1 MKKKKRARAAAADQE
16 TATDR
21 RAENPEAGKQK
32 PFFTPNL
39 VFGVLLAGVAAL
51 RLGLFY
57 ATADDPYMQ
66 FRVGD
71 EAHYHEWALKIQNGQ
86 WARGASFFTTPLYA
100 YFLAFLYSMGGS
112 NLLFV
117 RLLNVLLGMGTVVL
131 TYGTARRL
139 FDQTNALITVALLGF
154 CTAPIF
160 YEWFPEKTSLVLFLT
175 ALSFYLLTRATASR
189 SSWLWLAAGLSVG
202 VASLGH
208 MLFLVMLPAAAIFL
222 VMNRKGIPVPGFKA
236 LALFTFA
243 FLLGVSPATVHNYLQ
258 DRDFVLVSSNGG
270 QNFYVSNHAG
280 NFTGEYISP
289 PFSVANIAN
298 EEANFKEEAERRTQ
312 QAMKPSEVSRF
323 WFRQGLLEIAQ
334 EPALALTRWWNRLRW
349 AAGADEPSDTRT
361 YEFYQERY
369 RILKMPF
376 WGFGFVSCLGLAGLF
391 WSLPKRR
398 HLLGTSFVVLFIAGL
413 SVFFVYGR
421 YRLPLLVPFSM
432 LAAVTLSSA
441 YDCVRQR
448 RPAVLGAWCLGIA
461 VLVWILR
468 GPVLPSSLEVSFFP
482 DYYNQGNKYWNLGNY
497 DLALA
502 EYEKALYVRPGDHP
516 GAESLFHDL
525 AGLYLKRGQFGRAE
539 VLLQEAAARF
549 PENREFHDMLQTVR
563 LLKKTPLAN
572 PKQ

>member
-1 MKKKKRARAAAADQE
+1 MKKKKRAAGVGQE

-21 RAENPEAGKQK
+21 QAEKPEAARQK
-32 PFFTPNL
+32 SFLTPNL
-39 VFGVLLAGVAAL
+39 VFGVLLAGVVAL

-57 ATADDPYMQ
+57 ATTDDPYMQ

-71 EAHYHEWALKIQNGQ
+71 EAHYHEWAVKIQHGQ
-86 WARGASFFTTPLYA
+86 WARGTSFFTTPLYA
-100 YFLAFLYSMGGS
+100 YFLAFLYAMGGS

-117 RLLNVLLGMGTVVL
+117 RFLNLLLGIGTVVL
-131 TYGTARRL
+131 SYGTARRV
-139 FDQTNALITVALLGF
+139 FDQTTALIAVALLGF

-175 ALSFYLLTRATASR
+175 ALSFYLLARAATSR
-189 SSWLWLAAGLSVG
+189 KSWPWLAAGLSVG

-208 MLFLVMLPAAAIFL
+208 MLFLVMLPAVTIFL
-222 VMNRKGIPVPGFKA
+222 VMNRKAIPVPGFKA

-243 FLLGVSPATVHNYLQ
+243 FLLGVSPATIHNYLQ

-280 NFTGEYISP
+280 NFSGTYISP

-312 QAMKPSEVSRF
+312 RAMKPSEVSRF

-349 AAGADEPSDTRT
+349 AAGAEEPSDTRT

-369 RILKMPF
+369 RILNMPF

-398 HLLGTSFVVLFIAGL
+398 DLLGTSFVVLFIAGL

-421 YRLPLLVPFSM
+421 YRLPLLVPLSM
-432 LAAVTLSSA
+432 LAAVTLGRA

-448 RPAVLGAWCLGIA
+448 RLAELGAWCLGVA
-461 VLVWILR
+461 LLAWMLR
-468 GPVLPSSLEVSFFP
+468 GPVLTDNYEVSFFP
-482 DYYNQGNKYWNLGNY
+482 DYYNQGNKYWELGNY

-502 EYEKALYVRPGDHP
+502 EYEKALYVRPGDHS
-516 GAESLFHDL
+516 GVESLFNDL
-525 AGLYLKRGQFGRAE
+525 ARIYLKRGQFGRAE
-539 VLLQEAAARF
+539 AFLQEAAARY

-563 LLKKTPLAN
+563 LLKKTPFAN